1 MHLPSFLWL
10 WKIAAWSMGL
20 SIAAYGILAVS
31 GFWLFNRRTQ
41 RHPRPQWLR
50 PLHYS
55 IGIIMAILV
64 LLLLGIGLVG
74 TVGHF
79 GSLGHSPHLAAGLIV
94 VALVAVSVWSATQ
107 IPQKPWAR
115 SLHITMNTI
124 LFFAFAWVSWTGW
137 IVVQKYLP

>member
-1 MHLPSFLWL
+1 
-10 WKIAAWSMGL
+10 MGL
-20 SIAAYGILAVS
+20 SLAAYALLAVS

-41 RHPRPQWLR
+41 HRSRPHWLR

-64 LLLLGIGLVG
+64 LILLGIGLVG

-79 GSLGHSPHLAAGLIV
+79 GSLGHSSHLPAGLIV
-94 VALVAVSVWSATQ
+94 VALVAVSVGSATQ
-107 IPQKPWAR
+107 IPQKTWAR
-115 SLHITMNTI
+115 PLHLSTNAI

-137 IVVQKYLP
+137 GVVQKYLP